1 MILQNDGYAMQRN
14 LMMPIDGL
22 LPSIRHILVADKTMV
37 KKDIIISDI
46 IQNIVHVCHNGQVLI
61 CTSGTFADQLVD
73 NLGRSMP
80 YVGLLSGEMTYE
92 ARALKFSG
100 QRTGAC
106 DDRSNVAG
114 H

>member
-1 MILQNDGYAMQRN
+1 
-14 LMMPIDGL
+14 
-22 LPSIRHILVADKTMV
+22 MV

-114 H
+114 HRPSNVVCVINLDLPLNNLGKINMKNYGSA